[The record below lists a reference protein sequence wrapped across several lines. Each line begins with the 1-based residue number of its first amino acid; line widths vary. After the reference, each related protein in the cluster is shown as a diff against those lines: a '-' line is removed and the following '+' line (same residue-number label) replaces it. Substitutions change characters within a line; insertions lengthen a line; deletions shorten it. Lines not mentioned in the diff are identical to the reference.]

1 MSEPLETERMTLR
14 PITIDDVDLI
24 VALDSDPEVMRYIS
38 GGKPTSHAEAE
49 RIAKMSIGHRWLGF
63 DKVTQRGHRVVR
75 HPPVDRDTRELGYRL
90 RREAWGK
97 GLATEGA
104 LAVITVAF
112 MQPGVDRVRAETMAV
127 NTASRA
133 VMERCGLR
141 FVRTFHL
148 EWDDPI
154 EGTEHGE
161 VEYEITKA
169 EWEARPENLTP
180 KSRRRVARGA
190 ELDVRLCRRSFRLGM
205 TRPSGGRRRCRLPAR
220 FSSWP
225 A

>member
-14 PITIDDVDLI
+14 PITMDDVDLI

-38 GGKPTSHAEAE
+38 GGKPTTNAQAT
-49 RIAKMSIGHRWLGF
+49 RIVKMALGHRWLGF
-63 DKVTQRGHRVVR
+63 DKATSEFIGWFGIR
-75 HPPVDRDTRELGYRL
+75 PSTAKSRELGYRL

-104 LAVITVAF
+104 LALIAVAF
-112 MQPGVDRVRAETMAV
+112 TQPGVDRVRAETMTV

-148 EWDDPI
+148 EWDEPI

-169 EWEARPENLTP
+169 EWEEQRA
-180 KSRRRVARGA
+180 KA
-190 ELDVRLCRRSFRLGM
+190 
-205 TRPSGGRRRCRLPAR
+205 
-220 FSSWP
+220 
-225 A
+225 

>member
-1 MSEPLETERMTLR
+1 MVEPLDTERMTLR
-14 PITIDDVDLI
+14 PITMDDVDLL

-38 GGKPTSHAEAE
+38 GGKPSSRAETD
-49 RIAKMSIGHRWLGF
+49 RIVQRSLGHRWLGF
-63 DKVTQRGHRVVR
+63 TIDGGEFVGWFGIRPSTAAS
-75 HPPVDRDTRELGYRL
+75 RELGYRL

-97 GLATEGA
+97 GLATEGSLA
-104 LAVITVAF
+104 LIAVAF
-112 MQPGVDRVRAETMAV
+112 TQAGVDRVRAETMTV

-133 VMERCGLR
+133 VMERCGMR

-169 EWEARPENLTP
+169 EWEN
-180 KSRRRVARGA
+180 RRAKV
-190 ELDVRLCRRSFRLGM
+190 
-205 TRPSGGRRRCRLPAR
+205 
-220 FSSWP
+220 
-225 A
+225 